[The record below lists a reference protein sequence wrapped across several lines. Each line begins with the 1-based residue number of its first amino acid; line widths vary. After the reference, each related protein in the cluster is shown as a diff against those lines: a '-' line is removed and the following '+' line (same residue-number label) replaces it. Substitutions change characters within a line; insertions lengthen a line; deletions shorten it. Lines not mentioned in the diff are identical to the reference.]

1 MVAKNKEITR
11 RNFLKES
18 ATVAGAGLGAMILSS
33 RILNAA
39 VPPSDRITVG
49 YIGVGARAQQIMDSM
64 LEIPGMEITKVCDA
78 YKGRVARAIERCKG
92 KPKAVDNYRQ
102 ILEDKSID
110 AVVVATP
117 DHWHKKMCIDAVQ
130 SGKDVYCEKPLTYT
144 VDEGLEIISAVKS
157 TGRIF
162 QVGSQGISSKVQ
174 RKARDVI
181 ASGKLGQIT
190 MIRAYFNRN
199 TAGGAWIYPIP
210 PDANPQTVNWE
221 MFLGPAPKVAFS
233 LPRFFRWRCYK
244 DYSGGISTDLFVHL
258 CTTIHFLMAVDAPAQ
273 VMGMGDLYRWRSSRD
288 VPDTIN
294 ASLKYKEG
302 FMVNMAGTF
311 NNTMSS
317 GSGFQI
323 LGTEG
328 SLEIG
333 YRGLTFYPET
343 PVEDDRW
350 VVRSWSSELEK
361 AYYADPK
368 WIAYETGAKAREAA
382 NKPEKLFETIEEE
395 DSTKAH
401 LEHWLDCIRSRTSS
415 EENAEVGHRAC
426 AVAHMVNRSIETG
439 NSVYWDFENQRIKTY

>member
-1 MVAKNKEITR
+1 MASKQKEITR
-11 RNFLKES
+11 RRFFRDGAS
-18 ATVAGAGLGAMILSS
+18 VAGAGLGALIVTSPSS
-33 RILNAA
+33 LFSA

-64 LEIPGMEITKVCDA
+64 LLIPGVEITKLCDA
-78 YKGRVARAIERCKG
+78 YTGRVKRAIERCKG
-92 KPKAVDNYRQ
+92 RPKAVNDYRQ

-110 AVVVATP
+110 AVVIGTP
-117 DHWHKKMCIDAVQ
+117 DHWHKKMAIDAVQ
-130 SGKDVYCEKPLTYT
+130 AGKDVYNEKPLTYA
-144 VDEGLEIISAVKS
+144 VDEGLEIIEAVKAND
-157 TGRIF
+157 RVF
-162 QVGSQGISSKVQ
+162 QVGSQGISSKIQ

-210 PDANPQTVNWE
+210 PNANRQTVNWDQ
-221 MFLGPAPKVAFS
+221 FLGPAPKHAFS

-258 CTTIHFLMAVDAPAQ
+258 CTTIHFLMDVQAPAQ
-273 VMGMGDLYRWRSSRD
+273 VMGMGELYRWKTSRD

-294 ASLKYKEG
+294 ASLKYNEG
-302 FMVNMAGTF
+302 FMVNMSGTF
-311 NNTMSS
+311 NNTITS

-328 SLEIG
+328 SLEVG
-333 YRGLTFYPET
+333 GKLTFYPET
-343 PVEDDRW
+343 PVENDRW
-350 VVRSWSSELEK
+350 VVRSWATELET

-368 WIAYETGAKAREAA
+368 MIAYEQKARAREAA
-382 NKPEKLFETIEEE
+382 AKPEVIMLAGEE
-395 DSTKAH
+395 DATKPH
-401 LEHWLDCIRSRTSS
+401 LEHWFDCIRSRTTP

-426 AVAHMVNRSIETG
+426 AVAHMVNMSIESG
-439 NSVYWDFENQRIKTY
+439 GSIYWDFDRQSVKRW